1 MLHAV
6 KVVNAITAAIGIV
19 DDKPMF
25 KKVLNDLGVMH
36 EKKGIAKAAFPV
48 VGMALNASL
57 EAALGKNC
65 TIDVLN
71 IVNAFYNEVT
81 LHMTEV

>member
-25 KKVLNDLGVMH
+25 KKILNDLGVMH
-36 EKKGIAKAAFPV
+36 EKKGIPV
-48 VGMALNASL
+48 TA
-57 EAALGKNC
+57 
-65 TIDVLN
+65 
-71 IVNAFYNEVT
+71 
-81 LHMTEV
+81 